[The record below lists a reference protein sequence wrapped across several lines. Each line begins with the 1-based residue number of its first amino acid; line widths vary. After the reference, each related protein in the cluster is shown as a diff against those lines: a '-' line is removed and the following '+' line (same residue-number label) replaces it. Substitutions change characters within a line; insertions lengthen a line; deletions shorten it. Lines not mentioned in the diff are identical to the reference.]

1 MIEKLATGSKSPVN
15 NGQEAAHTRSSPIN
29 DHSITNTNNVTETK
43 NTKQKW
49 SRDEYREVI
58 ESYCTAI
65 FFPSRKSNTIETYE
79 IWREKNPTTS
89 PNMDSKKLATMRR
102 NIIKNKYFSVIEID
116 EIKLKVQLKC
126 ENQLPNVEANNNNSH
141 SDQHHIIQLNGDIES
156 QNTPSLQTHVNP

>member
-1 MIEKLATGSKSPVN
+1 
-15 NGQEAAHTRSSPIN
+15 
-29 DHSITNTNNVTETK
+29 
-43 NTKQKW
+43 
-49 SRDEYREVI
+49 
-58 ESYCTAI
+58 
-65 FFPSRKSNTIETYE
+65 
-79 IWREKNPTTS
+79 
-89 PNMDSKKLATMRR
+89 MDSKKLATMRR